1 MAEER
6 KDRKDMTHAEKIA
19 DHFRILGRPNPFA
32 LAHSGTP
39 EQRKGG
45 LGSNKGAAR
54 YQNTSAEDRAK
65 ANSDGRYGYF
75 DEVNK
80 RYVPAL
86 FDAIDGGGFDTRGD
100 TFKGGIFSGVLNDL
114 GVKPYGS
121 QMERA
126 MVSPSTSP
134 IVQAV
139 NAVPSPSYATMDMG
153 EAGRGSM
160 PADTPLPYANM
171 NMGEAG
177 RGSMRTTTPLSY
189 MEAGRGSMPVDTP
202 LPYATM
208 NIGETGR
215 GSLPNPFTEPTY
227 DMVMDQSSGN
237 MSGRNAPR
245 RTRNYLNSDPKFA
258 RFMELVESNSL
269 MPKRS
274 MEENYQIYL
283 QMQESGSLDKF
294 M

>member
-1 MAEER
+1 MAEE
-6 KDRKDMTHAEKIA
+6 KELTHAEKI
-19 DHFRILGRPNPFA
+19 DRHFKILGRPNPFA
-32 LAHSGTP
+32 FAHSGTP

-65 ANSDGRYGYF
+65 ANSDGRFGYF

-86 FDAIDGGGFDTRGD
+86 FDAIDGGGRDTRGD
-100 TFKGGIFSGVLNDL
+100 EFKGGIFSGMLNDL

-171 NMGEAG
+171 NMGEVG
-177 RGSMRTTTPLSY
+177 RGSMPPRVPSSY
-189 MEAGRGSMPVDTP
+189 MEAGRGSMPADTP

-208 NIGETGR
+208 NVGETGR
-215 GSLPNPFTEPTY
+215 GSLPNPFDSSTY
-227 DMVMDQSSGN
+227 DMPIDVRQPNTSIPTQSTG
-237 MSGRNAPR
+237 
-245 RTRNYLNSDPKFA
+245 DPDFDK
-258 RFMELVESNSL
+258 FMELVKNNPL
-269 MPKRS
+269 MPNRT

-283 QMQESGSLDKF
+283 NMKKSGSLGQF

>member
-6 KDRKDMTHAEKIA
+6 KDRKDMTHAEAIA

-32 LAHSGTP
+32 VAHSGTP
-39 EQRKGG
+39 AQRKGG

-54 YQNTSAEDRAK
+54 YQNTSAEDRRK
-65 ANSDGRYGYF
+65 ANTDGRFGYF

-80 RYVPAL
+80 RYVPAI
-86 FDAIDGGGFDTRGD
+86 FDMMDGGGRDTRGD
-100 TFKGGIFSGVLNDL
+100 EFKGGIFSGLLNDL

-160 PADTPLPYANM
+160 PADTQLPYANM

-177 RGSMRTTTPLSY
+177 RGSMPPSVPSSY
-189 MEAGRGSMPVDTP
+189 MEAGRGSMPADTP

-215 GSLPNPFTEPTY
+215 GSLPNPFDGSTY
-227 DMVMDQSSGN
+227 DMPVDVRQPNISIPSQSTGDPDFDKFMD
-237 MSGRNAPR
+237 
-245 RTRNYLNSDPKFA
+245 
-258 RFMELVESNSL
+258 LVRKNPL
-269 MPKRS
+269 MPNRT

-283 QMQESGSLDKF
+283 NMKKSGSLGQF

>member
-1 MAEER
+1 
-6 KDRKDMTHAEKIA
+6 
-19 DHFRILGRPNPFA
+19 
-32 LAHSGTP
+32 
-39 EQRKGG
+39 
-45 LGSNKGAAR
+45 
-54 YQNTSAEDRAK
+54 
-65 ANSDGRYGYF
+65 
-75 DEVNK
+75 
-80 RYVPAL
+80 
-86 FDAIDGGGFDTRGD
+86 
-100 TFKGGIFSGVLNDL
+100 
-114 GVKPYGS
+114 
-121 QMERA
+121 
-126 MVSPSTSP
+126 
-134 IVQAV
+134 
-139 NAVPSPSYATMDMG
+139 MG

-160 PADTPLPYANM
+160 P
-171 NMGEAG
+171 
-177 RGSMRTTTPLSY
+177 TTTPLSY